1 MTGSFYIRFFNKNHK
16 HYHSAM
22 IFTCLYIGVIFSIIG
37 YAAIGISEVI
47 ALTFFLLSFIS
58 IISGFYHFIDKKRKN
73 YPIKKLKLIPAT
85 RR

>member
-1 MTGSFYIRFFNKNHK
+1 VTGSFYIRFFNKNHK
-16 HYHSAM
+16 HYHSAL
-22 IFTCLYIGVIFSIIG
+22 IFTCLYLGVIFSIIG
-37 YAAIGISEVI
+37 YAAIGISKVF
-47 ALTFFLLSFIS
+47 ALTCFIS

>member
-1 MTGSFYIRFFNKNHK
+1 VTGSFYIRFFNKNHK

-22 IFTCLYIGVIFSIIG
+22 IFTDIYLGVIFSIIG
-37 YAAIGISEVI
+37 YTAIGISKI
-47 ALTFFLLSFIS
+47 FALLFFLASFIS

-85 RR
+85 HR